1 MSKTNDFNDL
11 DYEEAFLSNSCK
23 RDKALTYAL
32 EIRKFEIELYW
43 KRATYFW
50 TFIGASLVAFIA
62 IQSSNSLLAEYRGE
76 LTLLVGCLGAVF
88 SFAWVC
94 VNKGSKFWQENWEKH
109 VDMLEDDIIGPLY
122 KVVAN
127 SHLGKNESSVIDKL
141 FLSSKPYSV
150 SKINQTISYYVLF
163 IWLSILFREVIK
175 LKLYDNPNWYCITI
189 LALSFSFC
197 ISMGFACKSS
207 MTFSKSEWVKRK

>member
-1 MSKTNDFNDL
+1 MQKSNDFNDL
-11 DYEEAFLSNSCK
+11 DYEEAFLSNPCK

-76 LTLLVGCLGAVF
+76 LTLLVGCLGVVF

-94 VNKGSKFWQENWEKH
+94 VNKGSKFWQQNWEKH
-109 VDMLEDDIIGPLY
+109 VDMLEDDITGPLY

-127 SHLGKNESSVIDKL
+127 SHLGKNERSVLNKL
-141 FLSSKPYSV
+141 FLSSKPYS
-150 SKINQTISYYVLF
+150 
-163 IWLSILFREVIK
+163 
-175 LKLYDNPNWYCITI
+175 
-189 LALSFSFC
+189 
-197 ISMGFACKSS
+197 
-207 MTFSKSEWVKRK
+207 